1 MNTLKK
7 ISAAVLLSVLALGL
21 TVPARADA
29 PKCGFEFSA
38 TAAAA
43 TRQIAADVASEMSKA
58 LSQPRVARVRQ
69 SPSVTISEIAELVVV
84 VATRLPRIDP
94 IEDARLTRTA
104 QVRL

>member
-7 ISAAVLLSVLALGL
+7 ITAAVLLGVLALGL
-21 TVPARADA
+21 NVPARADA
-29 PKCGFEFSA
+29 HQCGFDFSAA
-38 TAAAA
+38 TAAV
-43 TRQIAADVASEMSKA
+43 TRQIAADVASQMGKA
-58 LSQPRVARVRQ
+58 LSAPRVVRVRQ

-94 IEDARLTRTA
+94 IDDARLTRTA